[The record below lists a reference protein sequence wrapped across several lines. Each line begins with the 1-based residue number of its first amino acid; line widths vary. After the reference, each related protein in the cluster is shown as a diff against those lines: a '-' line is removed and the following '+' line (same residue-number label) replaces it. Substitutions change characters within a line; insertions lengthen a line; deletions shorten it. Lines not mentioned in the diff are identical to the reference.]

1 MILDQDV
8 RFTDTVASYNAL
20 LPVNLRKTSP
30 FLLVPFYKQLPSQP
44 WAKCPHAVPP
54 LPLQHVR
61 LVEVCCFLAGCSLAG
76 RSCDQERHL
85 VLACIFKLARGSFWL
100 VDKDISFNGKQSLAA
115 FSVQLVI
122 NLGVLEMFSLVL
134 RQEKGRN

>member
-1 MILDQDV
+1 
-8 RFTDTVASYNAL
+8 
-20 LPVNLRKTSP
+20 
-30 FLLVPFYKQLPSQP
+30 
-44 WAKCPHAVPP
+44 
-54 LPLQHVR
+54 
-61 LVEVCCFLAGCSLAG
+61 
-76 RSCDQERHL
+76 L